1 MQAIHRQTLA
11 TLLTLLAAG
20 TAAAAQSPE
29 ERSLSELRNT
39 VVNLLQ
45 GLVEQGVISREKAAQ
60 MVRDA
65 QSKATADADAAA
77 ARDKEEEGAVRVPY
91 VPQIVK
97 DELRK
102 QVAAD
107 LGDKV
112 AKDVIDQAKSE
123 SWGVPGALP
132 DWVKRM
138 TWSGDLRL
146 RSQSD
151 LFASDNATNTYI
163 NFQTVNNAGGIG
175 KAGLSALM
183 NTTEDRQ
190 RMRARFRYGFDA
202 NLGYGWSMG
211 ARIATGDLRDPVSS
225 NQTMG
230 QTAGRYTLG
239 LDLAYLEYNKTSST
253 GAQSLTL
260 TGGKMRNPWLS
271 TPLVFDEDLNL
282 EGVAANYRLGLT
294 HDDAAAHAV
303 FATVGVFPVQEVEL
317 AADKWLYGAQIG
329 ADWKFSG
336 GSRLRVGTAYYQY
349 QNISGRRNTFGSN
362 LLDYTAPQW
371 LQRGNTLF
379 DIRNDTD
386 TSTNLFALAPEYKL
400 ANVTANFDWRVAA
413 GYKLVLSADYVRNIG
428 YKAADVFAKTGL
440 NIEPRINGYQ
450 AEAGFGSS
458 NINQPGGW
466 RAYFG
471 YRYVERDAV
480 LDGFTESDFH
490 GGGTD
495 AKGFFV
501 GADYYFSPRVSA
513 RLKYNSS
520 SEIDGPPL
528 GIDTVQLDLNA
539 SF

>member
-1 MQAIHRQTLA
+1 MQAKHRQTLA

-65 QSKATADADAAA
+65 QSKATADADAVA

-112 AKDVIDQAKSE
+112 TKDVIDQAKSE

-138 TWSGDLRL
+138 NWSGDLRL

-190 RMRARFRYGFDA
+190 RMRARFRFGFDV

-211 ARIATGDLRDPVSS
+211 SRIATGDLRDPVSS
-225 NQTMG
+225 NQTLG
-230 QTAGRYTLG
+230 QTAGRYQLG
-239 LDLAYLEYNKTSST
+239 LDLAYLEYTKTSST
-253 GAQSLTL
+253 GGQSLTV

-282 EGVAANYRLGLT
+282 EGISANYRLGLT
-294 HDDAAAHAV
+294 HDDAASHYV
-303 FATVGVFPVQEVEL
+303 FATAGAFPIQEVEL
-317 AADKWLYGAQIG
+317 ASDKWLYGAQVG

-336 GSRLRVGTAYYQY
+336 GSRLRFGTAYYQY
-349 QNISGRRNTFGSN
+349 QNIAGRRNTFGSN

-386 TSTNLFALAPEYKL
+386 TSTNLFALVPDYKL
-400 ANVTANFDWRVAA
+400 ANVTANFDWRVSP

-450 AEAGFGSS
+450 TEASFGSS
-458 NINQPGGW
+458 MLNATGAW

-471 YRYVERDAV
+471 YRYAERDAV
-480 LDGFTESDFH
+480 LDAFTESDFRL
-490 GGGTD
+490 GGTD
-495 AKGFFV
+495 SKGFFV
-501 GADYYFSPRVSA
+501 GADYYLSPRVSA
-513 RLKYNSS
+513 RVKYVSA

-528 GIDTVQLDLNA
+528 AIDTVQLDLNA